1 MQDLILKVK
10 DFQQTFGQVVNRK
23 PALVDLELANLRFEL
38 MKEENEE
45 YMQAVIDKDVVEVA
59 DALGDQLYILIG
71 TILSHGMQ
79 EVIVDVFNEIHRS
92 NMSKLDENGKPII
105 NGQNGVLD
113 ITRELGKVLKSPRY
127 SKPNFDKILKNAQM
141 FKLQTK
147 V

>member
-10 DFQQTFGQVVNRK
+10 DFQQTFVQVVNRK
-23 PALVDLELANLRFEL
+23 PTLVDLELANLRFEL

-92 NMSKLDENGKPII
+92 NMSKLDENGNPII

-127 SKPNFDKILKNAQM
+127 SKPNFDKILKNA
-141 FKLQTK
+141 
-147 V
+147 

>member
-10 DFQQTFGQVVNRK
+10 QFQETFGQTVNRN
-23 PALVDLELANLRFEL
+23 PTLVDLELANLRFEL

-45 YMQAVIDKDVVEVA
+45 YMQAVIDKDLVEVA
-59 DALGDQLYILIG
+59 YALGDKLYILIG

-79 EVIVDVFNEIHRS
+79 HIIVDVFNEIHRS

-113 ITRELGKVLKSPRY
+113 ITRELGKVLKSPIY
-127 SKPNFDKILKNAQM
+127 SKPNFDKILKNA
-141 FKLQTK
+141 
-147 V
+147 

>member
-10 DFQQTFGQVVNRK
+10 DFQQTFDQVVNRK
-23 PALVDLELANLRFEL
+23 LTLVDLELANLRFEL

-127 SKPNFDKILKNAQM
+127 SKPNFDKILKNA
-141 FKLQTK
+141 
-147 V
+147 

>member
-10 DFQQTFGQVVNRK
+10 DFQQTFDQVVNRK

-92 NMSKLDENGKPII
+92 NMSKLDENGNPII

-127 SKPNFDKILKNAQM
+127 SKPNFDKILKNA
-141 FKLQTK
+141 
-147 V
+147 

>member
-10 DFQQTFGQVVNRK
+10 DFQQTFDQVVNRK
-23 PALVDLELANLRFEL
+23 PTLVDLELANLRFEL

-45 YMQAVIDKDVVEVA
+45 YMQAVIDKDVVDVA

-127 SKPNFDKILKNAQM
+127 SKPNFNKILKNA
-141 FKLQTK
+141 
-147 V
+147 

>member
-10 DFQQTFGQVVNRK
+10 DFQQTFDQVVNRK
-23 PALVDLELANLRFEL
+23 PTLVDLELANLRFEL

-92 NMSKLDENGKPII
+92 NMSKLDENGMPII
-105 NGQNGVLD
+105 NGKNGVLD

-127 SKPNFDKILKNAQM
+127 SKPNFDKILKNA
-141 FKLQTK
+141 
-147 V
+147 

>member
-23 PALVDLELANLRFEL
+23 PTLVDLELANLRFEL

-92 NMSKLDENGKPII
+92 NMSKLDENGKSII

-127 SKPNFDKILKNAQM
+127 SKPNFDKILKNA
-141 FKLQTK
+141 
-147 V
+147 

>member
-10 DFQQTFGQVVNRK
+10 DFQETFGQVVNRK
-23 PALVDLELANLRFEL
+23 PTLVDLELANLRFEL

-45 YMQAVIDKDVVEVA
+45 YMQAVIDKDVVDVA

-113 ITRELGKVLKSPRY
+113 ITRELGKVLKSPIY
-127 SKPNFDKILKNAQM
+127 SKPNFDKILKNA
-141 FKLQTK
+141 
-147 V
+147 

>member
-10 DFQQTFGQVVNRK
+10 DFQQTFDQVVNRK
-23 PALVDLELANLRFEL
+23 PTLVDLELANLRFEL

-127 SKPNFDKILKNAQM
+127 SKPNFNKILKNA
-141 FKLQTK
+141 
-147 V
+147 

>member
-10 DFQQTFGQVVNRK
+10 DFQQTFDQVVNRK
-23 PALVDLELANLRFEL
+23 PTLVDLELANLRFEL
-38 MKEENEE
+38 MKEENDE

-92 NMSKLDENGKPII
+92 NMSKLDENGNPII

-127 SKPNFDKILKNAQM
+127 SKPNFDKILKNA
-141 FKLQTK
+141 
-147 V
+147 

>member
-23 PALVDLELANLRFEL
+23 PTLVDLELANLRFEL

-113 ITRELGKVLKSPRY
+113 ITRELGKVLKSPIY
-127 SKPNFDKILKNAQM
+127 SKPNFDKILKNA
-141 FKLQTK
+141 
-147 V
+147 

>member
-10 DFQQTFGQVVNRK
+10 DFQQTFDQVVNRK
-23 PALVDLELANLRFEL
+23 PTLVDLELANLRFEL

-105 NGQNGVLD
+105 NGQDGVLD

-127 SKPNFDKILKNAQM
+127 SKPNFDKILKNA
-141 FKLQTK
+141 
-147 V
+147 

>member
-10 DFQQTFGQVVNRK
+10 DFQQTFDQVVNRK
-23 PALVDLELANLRFEL
+23 PTLVDLELANLRCEL

-92 NMSKLDENGKPII
+92 NMSKLDENGNPII

-127 SKPNFDKILKNAQM
+127 SKPNFDKILKNA
-141 FKLQTK
+141 
-147 V
+147 

>member
-23 PALVDLELANLRFEL
+23 PTLVDLELANLRFEL

-79 EVIVDVFNEIHRS
+79 DVIVDVFNEIHRS
-92 NMSKLDENGKPII
+92 NMSKLDENGNPII

-127 SKPNFDKILKNAQM
+127 SKPNFDKILKNA
-141 FKLQTK
+141 
-147 V
+147 

>member
-23 PALVDLELANLRFEL
+23 PTLVDLELANLRFEL

-45 YMQAVIDKDVVEVA
+45 YMQAVIDKDVVDVA

-113 ITRELGKVLKSPRY
+113 ITRELGKVLKSPIY
-127 SKPNFDKILKNAQM
+127 SKPNFDKILKNA
-141 FKLQTK
+141 
-147 V
+147 